1 MARRPFFSGNYGSAL
16 GSTAQAADII
26 ARAGQQRGQALAG
39 MGAQIGGMIQQYG
52 LNKEKRKKEEDTA
65 MGFLAGM
72 SPEEL
77 LQIRQENPQLGKTIE
92 KAMSEQATPRD
103 FQKIN
108 ASAAP
113 IMARQTR
120 ELDTRFKTAQIE
132 GMEFKN
138 AFEKADADNKLLRST
153 LENEGMQSINKLRDI
168 QLEITEIERSL
179 KSTERE
185 FDRDNKYL
193 DLEKKRTELESLR
206 ESLLTKTNQ
215 NSVFAE
221 LFEREK
227 LKFQLEISET
237 TSRLAI
243 NANKID
249 DLEANREIDS
259 EIKEEQLQKLKAER
273 KTIEQELT
281 NNQELM
287 NSFSLESDPK
297 TDIDVMGDIDMKD
310 AFQGD
315 LPGYVLNTIG
325 AVGGFFGSDL
335 TPETKE
341 QRQNIKSLNALLRPA
356 MVSQLS
362 SRPSNYTLKTIEEIL
377 PQPND
382 SDPVGKAKIQKL
394 LPILQNRLKEALG
407 TVKTRKYNTQYY
419 QDAFNQ
425 AQLLPKIILKLNGA
439 LEQDTSN
446 ISDEEILKKFR

>member
-1 MARRPFFSGNYGSAL
+1 MARRPFFSGNYGSSL

-132 GMEFKN
+132 GMEFRN

-206 ESLLTKTNQ
+206 EGLLTKKNQ

-227 LKFQLEISET
+227 LKFQLEISEA

-259 EIKEEQLQKLKAER
+259 KIKEEQLQKLKAER

-287 NSFSLESDPK
+287 NSFSLESDPE
-297 TDIDVMGDIDMKD
+297 TDNDVLGDIDMKD
-310 AFQGD
+310 SFQGD
-315 LPGYVLNTIG
+315 LPGYILNTIV
-325 AVGGFFGSDL
+325 AVKCSFATCYGISIVIASF
-335 TPETKE
+335 
-341 QRQNIKSLNALLRPA
+341 
-356 MVSQLS
+356 
-362 SRPSNYTLKTIEEIL
+362 
-377 PQPND
+377 
-382 SDPVGKAKIQKL
+382 KL
-394 LPILQNRLKEALG
+394 H
-407 TVKTRKYNTQYY
+407 T
-419 QDAFNQ
+419 
-425 AQLLPKIILKLNGA
+425 
-439 LEQDTSN
+439 
-446 ISDEEILKKFR
+446 